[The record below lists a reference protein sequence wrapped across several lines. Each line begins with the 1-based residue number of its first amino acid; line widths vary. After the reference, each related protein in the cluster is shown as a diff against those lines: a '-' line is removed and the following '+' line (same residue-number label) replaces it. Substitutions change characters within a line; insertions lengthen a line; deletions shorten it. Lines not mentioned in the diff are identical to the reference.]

1 MARSFEPVQL
11 GSIEIFCKAAELA
24 GFTAAAEALG
34 ITPAAVSRSIAR
46 LENRLGVKLF
56 VRSTRQ
62 IRLTDD
68 GAAYKQQCQQA
79 LDQIAEAERAIAGH
93 QQVPSGVLRVSL
105 PTTYAHYRVLPRLPA
120 FSLRYPKVTLEL
132 NISNRNV
139 DFFDEGYDLAIR
151 MGEPEDSRLIARRLE
166 DASLGVFASPDY
178 LRRRGTPKTPAD
190 LRKHDCIQFVRP
202 STGRAMNWIFREG
215 GEDQEFAFTSKWR
228 VHEDVLGCL
237 GWARAGGG
245 LCQMYHF
252 IAGEAVRRGELVEV
266 LKGWRGRTRPFSV
279 VYPQNRHMSA
289 KVRAFV
295 EFVLASVRTT

>member
-1 MARSFEPVQL
+1 MARSFDPVQL
-11 GSIEIFCKAAELA
+11 GSIEIFCRAAEL
-24 GFTAAAEALG
+24 GSFTAAAEALG

-46 LENRLGVKLF
+46 LENRLRVKLF
-56 VRSTRQ
+56 VRTTRQ

-68 GAAYKQQCQQA
+68 GAAYKAQCQQA

-93 QQVPSGVLRVSL
+93 QQVPAGTLRISL
-105 PTTYAHYRVLPRLPA
+105 PTTYAHYRVLPLLPA
-120 FSLRYPKVTLEL
+120 FGERYPKVAVEL

-151 MGEPEDSRLIARRLE
+151 MGEPQDSRLIARRLE
-166 DASLGVFASPDY
+166 DATLGVFASPAY

-190 LRKHDCIQFVRP
+190 LKKHDCIQFVRP
-202 STGRAMNWIFREG
+202 STGRAMNWIFREA
-215 GEDQEFAFTSKWR
+215 GEDTDFAFSSKWR

-245 LCQMYHF
+245 VCQMYHF
-252 IAGEAVRRGELVEV
+252 IAEEAVGRGELVEV
-266 LKGWRGRTRPFSV
+266 LKPYRGRTRPFSV

-289 KVRAFV
+289 RVRAFV
-295 EFVLASVRTT
+295 EFLVGQR